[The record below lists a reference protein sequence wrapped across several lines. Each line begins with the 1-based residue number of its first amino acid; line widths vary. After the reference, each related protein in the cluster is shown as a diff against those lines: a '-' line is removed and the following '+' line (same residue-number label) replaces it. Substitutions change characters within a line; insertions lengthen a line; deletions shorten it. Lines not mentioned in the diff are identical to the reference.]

1 MRPDQILDAAQR
13 LLLAE
18 GLDAM
23 TMDAVADAAGVGKGT
38 IYHYYQSKAELL
50 STLRARYLARTVARA
65 EEAACRRA
73 PRTALRRVERFI
85 DALLE
90 STVENGPLVW
100 ILFHQTAIEG
110 EDELAV
116 VHEAFLGLIRQGVDS
131 GEFRITDPAFTAGF
145 ILHGFQGTV
154 ESAFH
159 SGHIEPARL
168 KSGMRKVIR
177 SLLTP

>member
-1 MRPDQILDAAQR
+1 LDPPGDAGSIQDRQRCIRPITTRAALRAVGVPPLVAAALRRR
-13 LLLAE
+13 LL
-18 GLDAM
+18 LDAM
-23 TMDAVADAAGVGKGT
+23 TMDAVANAAGVGKGT

-73 PRTALRRVERFI
+73 PQTALRRVERFI

-110 EDELAV
+110 EDELVV

-131 GEFRITDPAFTAGF
+131 GEFRI
-145 ILHGFQGTV
+145 
-154 ESAFH
+154 
-159 SGHIEPARL
+159 
-168 KSGMRKVIR
+168 
-177 SLLTP
+177 